1 MTSPYHVGH
10 DGAEKI
16 AILGLEVVGTV
27 DAKAV
32 RVARELTSALRSAAT
47 RGPLALAPNSDKELV
62 DVKLLYACPDERSEC
77 MIEIGRALGAAYLL
91 YGHVE
96 RRDQG
101 AARGYR
107 VSLRLLR
114 VGDGQ
119 AAAWA
124 DVVPAGEA
132 SGARLA
138 DRGRRAY
145 EQLVAGT
152 SGGRP
157 VDRSTVDRSLVDAT
171 NRVFW
176 EITKHKPGQRL
187 DMSDSRD
194 RAMSKRWME
203 IYAQVRGH
211 RDRATQLARSVLKK
225 TGSPY
230 VLVVEQRDGKL
241 VHQTFPSRNHLDV
254 MYLWYQDQPEDYTYL
269 ATFDF
274 TKFDVLQ
281 EDEFALSRRK
291 QAVAS

>member
-1 MTSPYHVGH
+1 MTFPYYYVGNDH
-10 DGAEKI
+10 GAEKI
-16 AILGLEVVGTV
+16 AILGLEVVGPV
-27 DAKAV
+27 DAKSV
-32 RVARELTSALRSAAT
+32 RVARELTSALRSAAAG
-47 RGPLALAPNSDKELV
+47 GPFAIAPNSDKELV
-62 DVKLLYACPDERSEC
+62 DVKLLYNCPDERPAC
-77 MIEIGRALGAAYLL
+77 MIQVGRALGAAYLL
-91 YGHVE
+91 YGHVGRE
-96 RRDQG
+96 
-101 AARGYR
+101 ARGYQ
-107 VSLRLLR
+107 VSIRLLR

-119 AAAWA
+119 ATSWSAI
-124 DVVPAGEA
+124 VPAAEA
-132 SGARLA
+132 SGSRLA
-138 DRGRRAY
+138 DRGRSAY
-145 EQLVAGT
+145 EQLVTGP
-152 SGGRP
+152 SDGRSA
-157 VDRSTVDRSLVDAT
+157 DRSTADRSLVDAT

-187 DMSDSRD
+187 DMSDPRD